1 MIADIFII
9 SLKISIVIFMA
20 GNLLDMG
27 LRLNIG
33 DAIAGI
39 KNFRFVFHS
48 LLWGFLIIPAIAWL
62 IVIVFQ
68 LEQPYAIGMI
78 LLGTTPC
85 APFLPMM
92 VDKAK
97 GNLGLSAAFMLLVS
111 AFMVLYLPFAV
122 PYLAEGLS
130 VSAWAVA
137 RPLLI
142 LVLLPL
148 IIGILTQ
155 RFIPKLAFTI
165 QPTVKI
171 LMLVFTIIMLV
182 LIVIIYGKGLIS
194 SAGSFFLAAQLAF
207 FIIVSTATYVFSFGL
222 KREEKVVLSLGMT
235 TRNLGA
241 ALVPLYAVAAIDER
255 AIIMVVLAVPLQVI
269 FAALAARWFKRH
281 APIVE
286 VDIEKEGNS
295 YHKVIE

>member
-1 MIADIFII
+1 MNADILII

-27 LRLNIG
+27 LRLNIE

-39 KNFRFVFHS
+39 KNYRFVFHS

-62 IVIVFQ
+62 IIFVFQ

-122 PYLAEGLS
+122 PYLAKGLS

-148 IIGILTQ
+148 IMGAFTKH
-155 RFIPKLAFTI
+155 FNKNLAFKI
-165 QPTVKI
+165 QPAVKI
-171 LMLVFTIIMLV
+171 IILFFTVVMLI
-182 LIVIIYGKGLIS
+182 LIVIIYGKSLIS
-194 SAGSFFLAAQLAF
+194 SAGSFFLAAQLTF
-207 FIIVSTATYVFSFGL
+207 FIIVSVGSYFFSFGL
-222 KREEKVVLSLGMT
+222 NREEKVVLTLGMI

-241 ALVPLYAVAAIDER
+241 ALAPL
-255 AIIMVVLAVPLQVI
+255 
-269 FAALAARWFKRH
+269 
-281 APIVE
+281 
-286 VDIEKEGNS
+286 
-295 YHKVIE
+295 

>member
-1 MIADIFII
+1 MITDILII
-9 SLKISIVIFMA
+9 SLKVSIVIFMA

-62 IVIVFQ
+62 IIIVFR

-85 APFLPMM
+85 ALFLPMM
-92 VDKAK
+92 VDKAR
-97 GNLGLSAAFMLLVS
+97 GSLGLSAAFMLLVS

-122 PYLAEGLS
+122 PYLAKGLS
-130 VSAWAVA
+130 VSAWTIA

-148 IIGILTQ
+148 ILGILTKH
-155 RFIPKLAFTI
+155 FNKNLAFKI
-165 QPTVKI
+165 QPTVKKI
-171 LMLVFTIIMLV
+171 MLVFTIIMLV
-182 LIVIIYGKGLIS
+182 LIVIIYGKSLIS
-194 SAGSFFLAAQLAF
+194 SAGSFFLAAQLTF
-207 FIIVSTATYVFSFGL
+207 FIIVSIATYIFSFGL
-222 KREEKVVLSLGMT
+222 KREEKIVLTLGMI

-241 ALVPLYAVAAIDER
+241 AMAPLFAVAAIDER
-255 AIIMVVLAVPLQVI
+255 AIVMVVLAIPLQLI
-269 FAALAARWFKRH
+269 FAAIAARWFKEH
-281 APIVE
+281 TPIVE
-286 VDIEKEGNS
+286 AKIEACATE
-295 YHKVIE
+295 